1 MFEKNLQIMS
11 GFIAFKQYNTHSI
24 LERIMILKKT
34 AKAVD
39 IAVFITARSSFSP
52 VTTQDIASGLS
63 LSSSYTESILK
74 DLREA
79 GLIRAHRGPGGG
91 YQIRG
96 NPEDISL
103 WDVVKHFEEVH
114 SFDTLY
120 PETYHP
126 MKGLEAAIQDQLR
139 SLLQAQTLA
148 DVAVPILPS
157 GAKVTTMLGQFRLK
171 PLPLP
176 ILPRAPNSVF
186 QLSMML

>member
-1 MFEKNLQIMS
+1 
-11 GFIAFKQYNTHSI
+11 
-24 LERIMILKKT
+24 MILKKT

-39 IAVFITARSSFSP
+39 IAVFITARSVVNP
-52 VTTQDIASGLS
+52 VTTDDIASGLG

-74 DLREA
+74 ELREA

-114 SFDTLY
+114 SFETLS
-120 PETYHP
+120 PEAHHP
-126 MKGLEAAIQDQLR
+126 MTALETGIQNQLQ
-139 SLLQAQTLA
+139 SLLDAQSLA
-148 DVAVPILPS
+148 DVAVPVVSS
-157 GAKVTTMLGQFRLK
+157 GVRVATILGQFRLK
-171 PLPLP
+171 PLPAP
-176 ILPRAPNSVF
+176 VMPKAPNSVF

>member
-1 MFEKNLQIMS
+1 
-11 GFIAFKQYNTHSI
+11 
-24 LERIMILKKT
+24 MILKKT

-39 IAVFITARSSFSP
+39 IAVFITSRSAIEP
-52 VTTQDIASGLS
+52 VTTEEIAAGLG

-74 DLREA
+74 ELREA

-114 SFDTLY
+114 SFDALY
-120 PETYHP
+120 PQGGHP
-126 MKGLEAAIQDQLR
+126 MKNLESDIQSTMQ
-139 SLLQAQTLA
+139 SLLQAQSLS
-148 DVAVPILPS
+148 DVAVPFMPRD
-157 GAKVTTMLGQFRLK
+157 ARVTSMMGQFRLK
-171 PLPLP
+171 PLPAP
-176 ILPRAPNSVF
+176 VMPRAPNSVF